1 MNSTSS
7 HLTPVDISFAGVD
20 PFLSLAVVAGV
31 VSIYMIYLMLRPLF
45 EEGEISADEWNQ
57 LEDDSMAL
65 LRQRDRVIAELKEI
79 EFEAAMNKLDDRDL
93 TQLRG
98 QYEREALRLIG
109 ALEDESAEYAEQL
122 GSTRPKKPQAQPEGS
137 SNMPET
143 SPEESPE
150 AIEADVTPE
159 ESEHKTSEE
168 DPNEERA

>member
-122 GSTRPKKPQAQPEGS
+122 GSTRPEPPAQPEGS
-137 SNMPET
+137 SNVQES

-150 AIEADVTPE
+150 ATEAEVTPE
-159 ESEHKTSEE
+159 ELEHETSEE
-168 DPNEERA
+168 DLHEERA